1 MTALGLCAMAAAV
14 RPHTPPFSKHTSRSR
29 TPAAVTFHTKPSK
42 RQVTVVTNAG
52 YDDVGNPIGRDLAFG
67 RGSVGEKSDSD
78 QAADSGAYLFW
89 GKVKA
94 AFAIFFPVSEEETA
108 RLEAKK
114 RLRMILVADRCSLSG
129 GAMSLMK
136 EKVLA
141 AVSEFLDVDQDK
153 PIEVATKQDPTRES
167 LTTTYCVSI
176 PVKGVK
182 PEFDVENVG
191 ETYGW
196 DEVSISHLT
205 HSAD

>member
-1 MTALGLCAMAAAV
+1 
-14 RPHTPPFSKHTSRSR
+14 
-29 TPAAVTFHTKPSK
+29 
-42 RQVTVVTNAG
+42 
-52 YDDVGNPIGRDLAFG
+52 
-67 RGSVGEKSDSD
+67 
-78 QAADSGAYLFW
+78 
-89 GKVKA
+89 
-94 AFAIFFPVSEEETA
+94 
-108 RLEAKK
+108 
-114 RLRMILVADRCSLSG
+114 
-129 GAMSLMK
+129 MSLMK